1 MTNIFMHTLTQKET
15 KRGMA
20 KSNFYS
26 SDRLDDSVL

>member
-1 MTNIFMHTLTQKET
+1 MTDIFTHMLTQKEM